1 MTYPGL
7 ILMADYSKYSIAAV
21 LHQKTDL
28 GEKFFVAKTR
38 MLKPYEMNYY
48 SAKREL
54 LALLYGLE
62 KFSHV
67 LSCQQFLVMSDNF

>member
-1 MTYPGL
+1 MEKSLSGLKEVFKKVTRRNHLVMDYKTMTYPGL
-7 ILMADYSKYSIAAV
+7 NLRSRFS
-21 LHQKTDL
+21 Q
-28 GEKFFVAKTR
+28 KTR

-54 LALLYGLE
+54 LALLHRLE

-67 LSCQQFLVMSDNF
+67 LS